1 MSLYEFLKKT
11 FLDSC
16 SNSMHDLEQ
25 RRKIIEEHKEEA
37 NQFQELL
44 KDECKSLK
52 HLEKKS

>member
-16 SNSMHDLEQ
+16 SNSMHDLKQ
-25 RRKIIEEHKEEA
+25 RRKIIEEYKEEV
-37 NQFQELL
+37 NQFKELL
-44 KDECKSLK
+44 KEECKSLK

>member
-1 MSLYEFLKKT
+1 MSLYEFLKKN

-25 RRKIIEEHKEEA
+25 RRKIIEEYKEEV

>member
-25 RRKIIEEHKEEA
+25 RRKIIEEYKDEV

>member
-25 RRKIIEEHKEEA
+25 RRKIIEEYKEEV
-37 NQFQELL
+37 NQFQKLL

>member
-1 MSLYEFLKKT
+1 
-11 FLDSC
+11 
-16 SNSMHDLEQ
+16 MHDLEQ
-25 RRKIIEEHKEEA
+25 RRKIIEEYKEEV

>member
-25 RRKIIEEHKEEA
+25 RRKIIEEYKEEV

-52 HLEKKS
+52 HLENKS